1 MNDASE
7 PALPRGWWQRN
18 RLWLGGSLLL
28 GSLAFY
34 LPYRDSRAEWDRA
47 APNHRLDAAKTGW
60 SQYEGSGWRISKVEF
75 EPGAGTAVAD
85 YPHAA
90 GSLLLV
96 HYQVKP
102 GREATGVLLDRC
114 RGRLVVAAGRRW
126 PANEPYRLGRRL
138 RDRGFNDSCGT
149 RPGPSFARVE
159 AKPGEAFAFS
169 HAFLL
174 PAEMT
179 TDGLRAEIFFPPSTT
194 TPHGSYLS
202 FPLPTASP

>member
-1 MNDASE
+1 MKEAFE
-7 PALPRGWWQRN
+7 PSMSSGWWKRN
-18 RLWLGGSLLL
+18 RFWLGGSLLL

-34 LPYRDSRAEWDRA
+34 LPYRDARAEWDRA
-47 APNHRLDAAKTGW
+47 APNHRIEAGKGDW
-60 SQYEGSGWRISKVEF
+60 SPYEGSDWRISKVEL

-85 YPHAA
+85 YPHAP

-102 GREATGVLLDRC
+102 GREATAVLLDRC
-114 RGRLVVAAGRRW
+114 RGRLVDAAGRRW

-149 RPGPSFARVE
+149 RPGPSFARVG

-174 PAEMT
+174 PAGMAS
-179 TDGLRAEIFFPPSTT
+179 DGLRAEIFFPPSTT

-202 FPLPTASP
+202 FPLRLASP